1 MTNINTNKKIIVT
14 GGNGRFA
21 QVLKKENNKL
31 NIFFPSKKIFNILDI
46 GLMKK
51 YIQKIKPKYIIHCA
65 GLSRPMDLHVKDI
78 SKSIN
83 LNIIGT
89 ANVVNLCNEF
99 DIKLIYFSTG
109 YVYEGK
115 KGNYS
120 EKDPVLPINNY
131 AWSKLGGESS
141 VILYKKSLI
150 LRIMMCEK
158 PFIHDHAFYDVKTN
172 FMFHDEVANILPQLI
187 KLKGIINV
195 GGKTQSIYKFAKK
208 FNQISVYYSESIFF
222 NFDTFIEGLG
232 GNIFFPEDFITFFF
246 VFLAK
251 LNTD

>member
-1 MTNINTNKKIIVT
+1 MTTPNLNKKIIVT

-21 QVLKKENNKL
+21 QVLKKENKKL

-46 GLMKK
+46 NLMKK

-65 GLSRPMDLHVKDI
+65 GLSRPMDLHIKDI
-78 SKSIN
+78 NKSIN

-89 ANVVNLCNEF
+89 ANVVNLCSEF
-99 DIKLIYFSTG
+99 NIKLIYFSTG

-120 EKDPVLPINNY
+120 EKDPILPINNY

-150 LRIMMCEK
+150 LRIMMCER
-158 PFIHDHAFYDVKTN
+158 PFIHDRAFYDVKTN
-172 FMFHDEVANILPQLI
+172 FMFQDEVAKIIPKILN
-187 KLKGIINV
+187 KKGIINI
-195 GGKTQSIYKFAKK
+195 GGKIQSVFNFAKNTK
-208 FNQISVYYSESIFF
+208 KDVIRSSGKKIFPP
-222 NFDTFIEGLG
+222 NPSM
-232 GNIFFPEDFITFFF
+232 N
-246 VFLAK
+246 VSK
-251 LNTD
+251 LKKILS

>member
-1 MTNINTNKKIIVT
+1 MTKINSNKKIIVT
-14 GGNGRFA
+14 GGDGRFA

-31 NIFFPSKKIFNILDI
+31 NFFFPSKKKFNILDVD
-46 GLMKK
+46 LMKK

-65 GLSRPMDLHVKDI
+65 GLSRPMDLHDKDI

-89 ANVVNLCNEF
+89 ANVVNLCSEF
-99 DIKLIYFSTG
+99 NIKLIYFSTG

-172 FMFHDEVANILPQLI
+172 FMFHDEVAKIIPKILD
-187 KLKGIINV
+187 KKGIINV
-195 GGKTQSIYKFAKK
+195 GGKIQSVFNFAKK
-208 FNQISVYYSESIFF
+208 TKKNVIKSSGKKIFPP
-222 NFDTFIEGLG
+222 NPSM
-232 GNIFFPEDFITFFF
+232 N
-246 VFLAK
+246 VSK
-251 LNTD
+251 LKKILS

>member
-1 MTNINTNKKIIVT
+1 MTKINSNKKIIVT

-31 NIFFPSKKIFNILDI
+31 NIFFPSKKIFNILNI

-65 GLSRPMDLHVKDI
+65 GLSRPMNLHVKDI

-89 ANVVNLCNEF
+89 ANVVKLCSEF
-99 DIKLIYFSTG
+99 NIKLIYFSTG

-158 PFIHDHAFYDVKTN
+158 PFLHDHAFYDVKTN
-172 FMFHDEVANILPQLI
+172 FMFHEEVAKIIPKILD
-187 KLKGIINV
+187 KKGIINI
-195 GGKTQSIYKFAKK
+195 GGKIQSIFNFAKK
-208 FNQISVYYSESIFF
+208 TKKNVIKSSGKKIFPP
-222 NFDTFIEGLG
+222 NPSM
-232 GNIFFPEDFITFFF
+232 N
-246 VFLAK
+246 VSK
-251 LNTD
+251 LKKILS

>member
-46 GLMKK
+46 NLMKK

-65 GLSRPMDLHVKDI
+65 GLSRPMDLHDKDI

-172 FMFHDEVANILPQLI
+172 FMFHDEVAKIIPKILD
-187 KLKGIINV
+187 KKGIINV
-195 GGKTQSIYKFAKK
+195 GGKIQSVFNFAKK
-208 FNQISVYYSESIFF
+208 TKKNVIKSSGKKIFPP
-222 NFDTFIEGLG
+222 NPSM
-232 GNIFFPEDFITFFF
+232 N
-246 VFLAK
+246 VSK
-251 LNTD
+251 LKKILS

>member
-1 MTNINTNKKIIVT
+1 MTKINSNKKIIVT
-14 GGNGRFA
+14 GGDGRFA

-31 NIFFPSKKIFNILDI
+31 KFFFPSKKIFNILDVD
-46 GLMKK
+46 LMKK

-172 FMFHDEVANILPQLI
+172 FMFHDEVAKIIPKILD
-187 KLKGIINV
+187 KKGIINV
-195 GGKTQSIYKFAKK
+195 GGKIQSVFNFAKK
-208 FNQISVYYSESIFF
+208 TKKNVIKSSGKKIFPP
-222 NFDTFIEGLG
+222 NPSM
-232 GNIFFPEDFITFFF
+232 N
-246 VFLAK
+246 VSK
-251 LNTD
+251 LKKILS

>member
-1 MTNINTNKKIIVT
+1 MTKINSNKKIIVT

-31 NIFFPSKKIFNILDI
+31 NIFFPSKKIFNILNI

-65 GLSRPMDLHVKDI
+65 GLSRPMNLHVKDI

-89 ANVVNLCNEF
+89 ANVVKLCSEF
-99 DIKLIYFSTG
+99 NIKLIYFSTG

-158 PFIHDHAFYDVKTN
+158 PFLHDHAFYDVKTN
-172 FMFHDEVANILPQLI
+172 FMFHDEVAKIIPKILD
-187 KLKGIINV
+187 KKGIINV
-195 GGKTQSIYKFAKK
+195 GGKIQSIFNFAKK
-208 FNQISVYYSESIFF
+208 TKKNVIKSSGKKIFPP
-222 NFDTFIEGLG
+222 NPSM
-232 GNIFFPEDFITFFF
+232 N
-246 VFLAK
+246 VSK
-251 LNTD
+251 LKKILS

>member
-1 MTNINTNKKIIVT
+1 MTILNSNKKIVVT

-21 QVLKKENNKL
+21 QVLKKENKKL
-31 NIFFPSKKIFNILDI
+31 KIFFPTKNIFNILDI
-46 GLMKK
+46 NSMKR
-51 YIQKIKPKYIIHCA
+51 YIKKIKPKYIIHCA

-89 ANVVNLCNEF
+89 ANVVNVCNEF

-115 KGNYS
+115 KGNYK

-131 AWSKLGGESS
+131 AWSKLGGECS
-141 VILYKKSLI
+141 VILYKNSLI

-158 PFIHDHAFYDVKTN
+158 PFVHDYAFYDIKTN
-172 FMFHDEVANILPQLI
+172 FIFQNEVAKMIPKILD
-187 KLKGIINV
+187 KKGIINI
-195 GGKTQSIYKFAKK
+195 GGKIR
-208 FNQISVYYSESIFF
+208 SVF
-222 NFDTFIEGLG
+222 NFAIETKKNVIKSSGKKIFPPNPSM
-232 GNIFFPEDFITFFF
+232 NIS
-246 VFLAK
+246 K
-251 LNTD
+251 LKKILS

>member
-1 MTNINTNKKIIVT
+1 MTKINSNKKIIVT

-21 QVLKKENNKL
+21 QVLKKENKKL
-31 NIFFPSKKIFNILDI
+31 NIFFPSKKMFDILDI
-46 GLMKK
+46 DLMKK

-158 PFIHDHAFYDVKTN
+158 PFIHDYAFYDVKTN
-172 FMFHDEVANILPQLI
+172 FMFQDEVAKIIPKILN
-187 KLKGIINV
+187 KKGIINV
-195 GGKTQSIYKFAKK
+195 GGKIQSVFSFAKK
-208 FNQISVYYSESIFF
+208 TKKNVIKSSGKKIFPP
-222 NFDTFIEGLG
+222 NPSM
-232 GNIFFPEDFITFFF
+232 N
-246 VFLAK
+246 VSK
-251 LNTD
+251 LKKILS

>member
-1 MTNINTNKKIIVT
+1 MTALHSNKKIVVT

-21 QVLKKENNKL
+21 QVLKKENKKL
-31 NIFFPSKKIFNILDI
+31 EILFPSKKIFNILD
-46 GLMKK
+46 LNSMRK
-51 YIQKIKPKYIIHCA
+51 YIKKIKPKYLIHCA

-89 ANVVNLCNEF
+89 ANVVNVCNEF
-99 DIKLIYFSTG
+99 NIKLIFFSTG

-120 EKDPVLPINNY
+120 EKDPLLPINNY

-150 LRIMMCEK
+150 LRIIMCER
-158 PFIHDHAFYDVKTN
+158 PFLHKHAFHDIKTN
-172 FMFHDEVANILPQLI
+172 FMYQDEVAKIIP
-187 KLKGIINV
+187 KLLNKNGIINI
-195 GGKTQSIYKFAKK
+195 GGKIQSVFNFAKK
-208 FNQISVYYSESIFF
+208 TKKDVIKSSGKKIFPPNPSMNIS
-222 NFDTFIEGLG
+222 
-232 GNIFFPEDFITFFF
+232 
-246 VFLAK
+246 K
-251 LNTD
+251 LKKILS

>member
-1 MTNINTNKKIIVT
+1 LTTLHSNKKIIVT

-21 QVLKKENNKL
+21 QVLKKENKKL
-31 NIFFPSKKIFNILDI
+31 KIFFPSKKIFNILDVNS
-46 GLMKK
+46 MKK
-51 YIQKIKPKYIIHCA
+51 YIRKIKPKYIIHCA

-89 ANVVNLCNEF
+89 ANVVNVCNEF
-99 DIKLIYFSTG
+99 NIKLIYFSTG

-115 KGNYS
+115 KGNYN

-150 LRIMMCEK
+150 LRIIMCER
-158 PFIHDHAFYDVKTN
+158 PFLHDYAFYDIKTN
-172 FMFHDEVANILPQLI
+172 FVFQDEVAKIIPKILNE
-187 KLKGIINV
+187 KGIINI
-195 GGKTQSIYKFAKK
+195 GGKIQSVFNFAKK
-208 FNQISVYYSESIFF
+208 TQKKVMKSSGKKIFPPNPSMNIS
-222 NFDTFIEGLG
+222 
-232 GNIFFPEDFITFFF
+232 
-246 VFLAK
+246 K
-251 LNTD
+251 LKKILS

>member
-1 MTNINTNKKIIVT
+1 MTISNSNKKIIVT
-14 GGNGRFA
+14 GGDGRFA
-21 QVLKKENNKL
+21 QVLKKENKTL

-46 GLMKK
+46 NLMKK
-51 YIQKIKPKYIIHCA
+51 YIKKIKPKYIIHCA

-89 ANVVNLCNEF
+89 ANVVKLCNEH

-109 YVYEGK
+109 YVYEGR

-150 LRIMMCEK
+150 LRIMMCER
-158 PFIHDHAFYDVKTN
+158 PFIHDHAFYDIKTN
-172 FMFHDEVANILPQLI
+172 FMFQDEVAKIIPKILN
-187 KLKGIINV
+187 KKGIINI
-195 GGKTQSIYKFAKK
+195 GGKIQSVFNFAKK
-208 FNQISVYYSESIFF
+208 TKKNVIRSSGKKIFPP
-222 NFDTFIEGLG
+222 NPSM
-232 GNIFFPEDFITFFF
+232 N
-246 VFLAK
+246 VSK
-251 LNTD
+251 LKKILSQK

>member
-1 MTNINTNKKIIVT
+1 MTKINSNKKIIVT

-31 NIFFPSKKIFNILDI
+31 NIFFPSKKIFNILNI

-65 GLSRPMDLHVKDI
+65 GLSRPMNLHVKDI

-89 ANVVNLCNEF
+89 ANVVKLCSEF
-99 DIKLIYFSTG
+99 NIKLIYFSTG

-172 FMFHDEVANILPQLI
+172 FMFHDEVAKIIPKILD
-187 KLKGIINV
+187 KKGIINV
-195 GGKTQSIYKFAKK
+195 GGKIQSIFNFAKK
-208 FNQISVYYSESIFF
+208 TKKNVIKSSGKKIFPP
-222 NFDTFIEGLG
+222 NPSM
-232 GNIFFPEDFITFFF
+232 N
-246 VFLAK
+246 VSK
-251 LNTD
+251 LKKMLS

>member
-1 MTNINTNKKIIVT
+1 MTTLNSNKKIIVT

-21 QVLKKENNKL
+21 QVLKKKNKKL
-31 NIFFPSKKIFNILDI
+31 NIFFPSKRIFNILNI
-46 GLMKK
+46 NLMKK
-51 YIQKIKPKYIIHCA
+51 YIKKIKPKYIIHCA

-78 SKSIN
+78 NKSIN

-89 ANVVNLCNEF
+89 ANVVKLCNEH

-109 YVYEGK
+109 YVYEGR

-150 LRIMMCEK
+150 LRIMMCER
-158 PFIHDHAFYDVKTN
+158 PFIHDQAFYDVKTN
-172 FMFHDEVANILPQLI
+172 FMFQDEVAKIIPKILN
-187 KLKGIINV
+187 KKGIINI
-195 GGKTQSIYKFAKK
+195 GGKIQSVFNFAKK
-208 FNQISVYYSESIFF
+208 TKKDVIRSTGKKIFPP
-222 NFDTFIEGLG
+222 NPSM
-232 GNIFFPEDFITFFF
+232 N
-246 VFLAK
+246 VSK
-251 LNTD
+251 LKKILS

>member
-172 FMFHDEVANILPQLI
+172 FMFHDEVAKIIPKILD
-187 KLKGIINV
+187 KKGIINV
-195 GGKTQSIYKFAKK
+195 GGKIQSVFNFAKK
-208 FNQISVYYSESIFF
+208 TKKNVIKSSGKKIFPP
-222 NFDTFIEGLG
+222 NPSM
-232 GNIFFPEDFITFFF
+232 N
-246 VFLAK
+246 VSK
-251 LNTD
+251 LKKILS

>member
-1 MTNINTNKKIIVT
+1 LTNINTNKKIIVT

-31 NIFFPSKKIFNILDI
+31 NIFFPSKRLFNILDI
-46 GLMKK
+46 NLMKK

-172 FMFHDEVANILPQLI
+172 FMFHDEVAKIIPKILD
-187 KLKGIINV
+187 KKGIINV
-195 GGKTQSIYKFAKK
+195 GGKIQSVFNFAKK
-208 FNQISVYYSESIFF
+208 TKKNVIKSSGKKIFPP
-222 NFDTFIEGLG
+222 NPSM
-232 GNIFFPEDFITFFF
+232 N
-246 VFLAK
+246 VSK
-251 LNTD
+251 LKKLLS

>member
-31 NIFFPSKKIFNILDI
+31 NIFFPSKRLFNILDI
-46 GLMKK
+46 NLMKK

-172 FMFHDEVANILPQLI
+172 FMFHDEVAKIIPKILD
-187 KLKGIINV
+187 KKGIINV
-195 GGKTQSIYKFAKK
+195 GGKIQSVFNFAKK
-208 FNQISVYYSESIFF
+208 TKKNVIKSSGKKIFPP
-222 NFDTFIEGLG
+222 NPSM
-232 GNIFFPEDFITFFF
+232 N
-246 VFLAK
+246 VSK
-251 LNTD
+251 LKKLLS

>member
-46 GLMKK
+46 NLMKK

-150 LRIMMCEK
+150 LRIMMCER
-158 PFIHDHAFYDVKTN
+158 PFIHDHAFYDIKTN
-172 FMFHDEVANILPQLI
+172 FMFQDEVAKIIPKILN
-187 KLKGIINV
+187 KKGIINV
-195 GGKTQSIYKFAKK
+195 GGKIQSVFNFAKK
-208 FNQISVYYSESIFF
+208 TKKNVIKSSGKKIFPPNPSMNVSKLKKMLSE
-222 NFDTFIEGLG
+222 
-232 GNIFFPEDFITFFF
+232 
-246 VFLAK
+246 
-251 LNTD
+251 

>member
-1 MTNINTNKKIIVT
+1 MTAVHSNKKIIVT

-21 QVLKKENNKL
+21 QVLKKENKKL
-31 NIFFPSKKIFNILDI
+31 KILFPSKKIFNILDVNS
-46 GLMKK
+46 MKK
-51 YIQKIKPKYIIHCA
+51 YIQKIKPKYLIHCA

-89 ANVVNLCNEF
+89 ANVVNVCNEF
-99 DIKLIYFSTG
+99 NIKLIFFSTG

-120 EKDPVLPINNY
+120 EKDPLLPINNY

-150 LRIMMCEK
+150 LRIIMCER
-158 PFIHDHAFYDVKTN
+158 PFLHKHAFHDVKTN
-172 FMFHDEVANILPQLI
+172 FMYQDEVAKIIP
-187 KLKGIINV
+187 KLLNKNGIINI
-195 GGKTQSIYKFAKK
+195 GGKIQSVFNFAKK
-208 FNQISVYYSESIFF
+208 TKKDVIKSSGKKIFPPNPSMNIS
-222 NFDTFIEGLG
+222 
-232 GNIFFPEDFITFFF
+232 
-246 VFLAK
+246 K
-251 LNTD
+251 LKKILS

>member
-150 LRIMMCEK
+150 LRIMMCER
-158 PFIHDHAFYDVKTN
+158 PFIHDHAFYDIKTN
-172 FMFHDEVANILPQLI
+172 FMFQDEVAKIIPKILN
-187 KLKGIINV
+187 KKGIINV
-195 GGKTQSIYKFAKK
+195 GGKIQSVFNFAKK
-208 FNQISVYYSESIFF
+208 TKKNVIKSSGKKIFPPNPSMNVSKLKKMLSE
-222 NFDTFIEGLG
+222 
-232 GNIFFPEDFITFFF
+232 
-246 VFLAK
+246 
-251 LNTD
+251 